1 MDTRSKSSSFVG
13 ILLSILIVALLSG
26 AVMMT
31 YPWINRR
38 MEARSSDESNQEYLG
53 NQLAGYTYA
62 LYWRAAQKRVGSMMM
77 PVELYYP
84 DFAAEENDGA
94 PTTFQ
99 AEVGNEA
106 YTVLFRNDLEHIRE
120 RFNEIVNGWYNET
133 QSTSMVYMVR
143 DEKTGEKMSN
153 TATNLLSALDEKDGP
168 QKLKDKY
175 GLLVAIRFD
184 SQGTMTV
191 QGLLGAGEELI
202 NSIETWGLDTYFYN
216 LANSLDIEN
225 LSYGQ
230 LNRPVDFTVVYGIAA
245 KDPSAAVIDYE
256 QVFQFGT
263 SGFDTVFIIAMILAA
278 LCAIS
283 MTVAKPGGF
292 SQGFMKNAALE
303 FSIIFF
309 FLPLTFYDPIVLAAY
324 GASNGILAMRMVA
337 YEQIPELLA
346 RIFQQAIGFFSI
358 FGSLMCIYI
367 SFVPVGQVVNKGIR
381 RFAVENILVIRLIVG
396 FKNWIKR
403 KYEDFLSIDLTE
415 AGNKKILQI
424 VLVNFFVLL
433 ILCSFWFF
441 GILLLIG
448 YSAGLFFL
456 LHKYYGDLRM
466 KHQRLLDAAER
477 MADGHLDVEVEEDLG
492 LFNPMKEALMTI
504 QSGFRKAVDE
514 EVKSQRMKTELITN
528 VSHDLKTPLTAIITY
543 VGLLKDEKITE
554 EERRSYIDTLDRKS
568 QRLKRLIEDLF
579 EMSKASSRNI
589 TLDIVDM
596 DIVSLIKQ
604 IRFELSDRLDA
615 SGIDFR
621 FKLPEEK
628 VVVQLDSS
636 KSYRIFENL
645 LVNITKYAMP
655 GSRAYI
661 IMETGEDYVEI
672 IMKNMAADEMEFSG
686 DEVTE
691 RFVRG
696 DKSRNTEGSG
706 LGLAIAKNF
715 VELQNGTMEIVVDGD
730 LFKVVIRFPYHR
742 SSLSDE
748 VEV

>member
-1 MDTRSKSSSFVG
+1 MDTRSKNSSFIG

-53 NQLAGYTYA
+53 SQLAGYTYA
-62 LYWRAAQKRVGSMMM
+62 LYWRAAQKRGGSMMT

-84 DFAAEENDGA
+84 DFAAEGNDKPQA
-94 PTTFQ
+94 TFQ
-99 AEVGNEA
+99 TEMDAGE
-106 YTVLFRNDLEHIRE
+106 YTIVLGTELDHIRE
-120 RFNEIVNGWYNET
+120 QFNAIVSGWYDET
-133 QSTSMVYMVR
+133 QNSNVAYMLR
-143 DEKTGEKMSN
+143 DEKTGEKMTN
-153 TATNLLSALDEKDGP
+153 TAVNLLAAVDEKDGLE
-168 QKLKDKY
+168 KLKDKY
-175 GLLVAIRFD
+175 GILVAVRFD
-184 SQGTMTV
+184 SQGAMTV
-191 QGLLGAGEELI
+191 QGLLGTGEPLL
-202 NSIETWGLDTYFYN
+202 NSIENWGLDIYFYN
-216 LANSLDIEN
+216 LANSLNIEN
-225 LSYGQ
+225 MSYGQ
-230 LNRPVDFTVVYGIAA
+230 LNRPVDLTVIYGVAA
-245 KDPSAAVIDYE
+245 EEPSASVIDYD
-256 QVFQFGT
+256 QTYQFST
-263 SGFDTVFIIAMILAA
+263 SGFSMVYTIAMILSA
-278 LCAIS
+278 LCAVS
-283 MTVAKPGGF
+283 MSVAKPAGF
-292 SQGFMKNAALE
+292 GQGCMKNAVLE
-303 FSIIFF
+303 FSVICFM
-309 FLPLTFYDPIVLAAY
+309 LPLAFYEPIVMAAY
-324 GASNGILAMRMVA
+324 GASNGILAARMVA
-337 YEQIPELLA
+337 YEQVPELLA
-346 RIFQQAIGFFSI
+346 RVMQQAAAFFSI
-358 FGSLMCIYI
+358 FCSLMLIYI
-367 SFVPVGQVVNKGIR
+367 SFVPVGQVINKGLR
-381 RFAVENILVIRLIVG
+381 RFAVENILGIRLIVG
-396 FKNWIKR
+396 LKNWFKR
-403 KYEDFLSIDLTE
+403 KYESFLSIDLTE
-415 AGNKKILQI
+415 TGNKKILQI

-441 GILLLIG
+441 GILLLIC

-456 LHKYYGDLRM
+456 LHKYYGDLRL

-543 VGLLKDEKITE
+543 VGLLRDEKITE
-554 EERRSYIDTLDRKS
+554 EERNSYIDTLDRKS

-596 DIVSLIKQ
+596 DIVSLLKQ

-655 GSRAYI
+655 GSRAYVT
-661 IMETGEDYVEI
+661 METGEDYVEI
-672 IMKNMAADEMEFSG
+672 TMKNMAAEEMEFSG
-686 DEVTE
+686 EEVTE

-715 VELQNGTMEIVVDGD
+715 VELQNGTMEIIVDGD
-730 LFKVVIRFPYHR
+730 LFKVVIRFPYNG
-742 SSLSDE
+742 SCLSEEIE
-748 VEV
+748 V